1 MATRT
6 ITRAGVGLVV
16 GIILLAALV
25 IGILF
30 FVRERGEQARRT
42 DAINIADQQLKED
55 SDKGIAANPESD
67 NSSTKSDEQ
76 APTVQ
81 TPAQPAPQ
89 SSSQTTP
96 QTTPS
101 TSTPNPSELPKTGPV
116 DQLGEVAVLSMLTF
130 SVVSYVVSRKRI
142 Y

>member
-55 SDKGIAANPESD
+55 SDNGIAANPEND

-89 SSSQTTP
+89 SSS

-130 SVVSYVVSRKRI
+130 SVVSYAVSRKRI

>member
-96 QTTPS
+96 S